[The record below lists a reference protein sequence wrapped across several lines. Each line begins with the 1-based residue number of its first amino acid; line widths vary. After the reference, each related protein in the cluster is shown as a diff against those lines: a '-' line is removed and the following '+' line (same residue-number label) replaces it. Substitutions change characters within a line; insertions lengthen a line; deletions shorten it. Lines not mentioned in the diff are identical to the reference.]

1 MKSRSL
7 FSIVLLVAA
16 AACRKEPM
24 VPSTS
29 TTSTQATKTAVTTTA
44 PKAQDLS
51 TAKVNQVIPIPPR
64 VVPRCAAGSVLGADG
79 SASPKADFAKKD
91 KIYFSMW
98 LNEAPAGLQVHVK
111 VFDEKDQPVTAVPLP
126 AEGLKLATVEVPR
139 PAKPGKYR
147 LEGYWGGNWVC
158 EQYIDVKK

>member
-7 FSIVLLVAA
+7 FSIALLVAV
-16 AACRKEPM
+16 AACRKEHM

-29 TTSTQATKTAVTTTA
+29 TTPATKTAVTTTA
-44 PKAQDLS
+44 PKTQDVS
-51 TAKVNQVIPIPPR
+51 TAKVNQVIPVPPR
-64 VVPRCAAGSVLGADG
+64 VVPRCSAGSVLAADG
-79 SASPKADFAKKD
+79 SAAPKTDFTRNE

-98 LNEAPAGLQVHVK
+98 LAEAPSGLQVHVK
-111 VFDEKDQPVTAVPLP
+111 VFDEKDQPVTAVPMP

-139 PAKPGKYR
+139 PPRPGKYR

>member
-16 AACRKEPM
+16 AACRKEAAPA
-24 VPSTS
+24 PGTAPAK
-29 TTSTQATKTAVTTTA
+29 TTTAVTTTA
-44 PKAQDLS
+44 QKTQDLS
-51 TAKVNQVIPIPPR
+51 NAKVNQVIPVPPR
-64 VVPRCAAGSVLGADG
+64 VVPRCSAGSVLGADG
-79 SASPKADFAKKD
+79 SASPKTDFARKD

-98 LNEAPAGLQVHVK
+98 LNEAPPGLQVSVK
-111 VFDEKDQPVTAVPLP
+111 IFDEKDQPVTAVPMP
-126 AEGLKLATVEVPR
+126 AEGKKLATVEVPR
-139 PAKPGKYR
+139 PPKPGKYR

>member
-16 AACRKEPM
+16 AACRKEYAA
-24 VPSTS
+24 PSTS
-29 TTSTQATKTAVTTTA
+29 TPAKQPAKTAVTTTA
-44 PKAQDLS
+44 PKAQDLGN
-51 TAKVNQVIPIPPR
+51 AKVNQVIPIPPR
-64 VVPRCAAGSVLGADG
+64 VVPRCSAGSVVGADG
-79 SASPKADFAKKD
+79 SASPKAEFARRD

-111 VFDEKDQPVTAVPLP
+111 VFDEKDQPVTAVPMP
-126 AEGLKLATVEVPR
+126 AQGLKLATVEVPR